1 MTMAW
6 LSGKDQDEKEKQLFL
21 NFWQKASAKVQSPP
35 QELEEDPRSWPYVLV
50 AIKRQTRFGI
60 LVMEM
65 KRVEN
70 VSVHFDVADVHL
82 RTL

>member
-21 NFWQKASAKVQSPP
+21 NFCKKASAKVQSPP

-50 AIKRQTRFGI
+50 AIKRQIKIWDPCHGDEEGGKCVGA
-60 LVMEM
+60 L
-65 KRVEN
+65 
-70 VSVHFDVADVHL
+70 
-82 RTL
+82 